1 MFSHRTRG
9 ESTMS
14 SRRSEKEQQVA
25 AVLIIVFASLLLGM
39 ILLEF
44 VLVGTNPVKR
54 TLGGEFLSVS
64 NINNVMP
71 LFIGY
76 LLIGAAGFLG
86 TLGLIHVYGPEGRIE
101 TDAVRLAALG
111 YFLTTYWLWSAMFIV
126 QHKITLLAEKP
137 TDPPE
142 WVLEIYDASSAFWS
156 LPSWGG
162 LACALILF
170 TGLWRLLGR
179 GASLLPRVASW
190 TFLALAVS
198 RFLGLVYVGTLGRGL
213 VDHGGF
219 SFAMLNDAFF
229 MGVQVI
235 AFVLAAAALY
245 REKGVFKRERR
256 A

>member
-1 MFSHRTRG
+1 
-9 ESTMS
+9 MS